1 MALYELT
8 TERLQPISKSSF
20 ADLGVGERT
29 DLQRMLR
36 LQPQVLGEDLYI
48 LAEEFGDWEDSQR
61 RIDLL
66 AIDREANLVVI
77 ELKRTNDGGHA
88 DLQALR
94 YAAMVSTMTFD
105 QAVEAHRHYRA
116 GRNGADSDAQEDILE
131 SLDWEHADDGEF
143 GQDVRIL
150 LVAADFSKEL
160 TTSVLWLSEQGIDIR
175 CIRLTPYRDGDRR
188 LIDVQVIIPL
198 PEAVDYQVRIRAKE
212 RSENSSKQRR
222 HDARR
227 RFWDSFLQH
236 DALCTSGYAASHP
249 GSKQWLGIPS
259 GEPGIEWGFHLLK
272 DQVQVMWWAASSR
285 ENLSRFERLYSQREA
300 IDQAFGDRLG
310 WKPFLNNAPA
320 QIWAVLSLGGYH
332 SPEEEWPE
340 IHAGMLQALK
350 MIQSA
355 IGRVK

>member
-1 MALYELT
+1 
-8 TERLQPISKSSF
+8 
-20 ADLGVGERT
+20 
-29 DLQRMLR
+29 
-36 LQPQVLGEDLYI
+36 
-48 LAEEFGDWEDSQR
+48 
-61 RIDLL
+61 
-66 AIDREANLVVI
+66 
-77 ELKRTNDGGHA
+77 
-88 DLQALR
+88 
-94 YAAMVSTMTFD
+94 
-105 QAVEAHRHYRA
+105 
-116 GRNGADSDAQEDILE
+116 
-131 SLDWEHADDGEF
+131 
-143 GQDVRIL
+143 
-150 LVAADFSKEL
+150 
-160 TTSVLWLSEQGIDIR
+160 VLWLSEQGIDIR